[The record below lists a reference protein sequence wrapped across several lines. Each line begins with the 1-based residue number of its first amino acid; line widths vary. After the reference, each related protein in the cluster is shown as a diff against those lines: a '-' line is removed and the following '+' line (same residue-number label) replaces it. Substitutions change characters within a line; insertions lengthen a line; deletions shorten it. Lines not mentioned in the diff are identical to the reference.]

1 MKLRSETN
9 LKLFLIL
16 LLTLVTMSAR
26 AQTLTVTAESESLRT
41 VLKKIEAA
49 SEYIFVYNARS
60 VDINRI
66 VSIKA
71 VNEPVGKV
79 LEKLL
84 AGTDVAYEI
93 DGRQVVLYHSQK
105 KAETGQKPVVKNES
119 LVVTGKILDRGG
131 QSVIGASVI
140 EKGTGNGVVVDL
152 DGN

>member
-9 LKLFLIL
+9 LKLFLTL

-41 VLKKIEAA
+41 VLKKIETA

-60 VDINRI
+60 MDVNRI

-84 AGTDVAYEI
+84 AGTDLTYEI
-93 DGRQVVLYHSQK
+93 DGRQVALYHREK
-105 KAETGQKPVVKNES
+105 KAETGQMSVRKNEPLVVK
-119 LVVTGKILDRGG
+119 GKILDRGG
-131 QSVIGASVI
+131 RV
-140 EKGTGNGVVVDL
+140 
-152 DGN
+152 